1 MISRSK
7 DLGHNISYYC
17 NMNIVTRSCYI
28 IMLGMSIM
36 AFTQWHE
43 PHCQVTY
50 LSHDL
55 ETDHELTNEL
65 VQRITRDTGQL

>member
-7 DLGHNISYYC
+7 DLGYNISYYC

-36 AFTQWHE
+36 AFTKWHE
-43 PHCQVTY
+43 PYCQLTY
-50 LSHDL
+50 LSHDPKI
-55 ETDHELTNEL
+55 DDQLTNEL
-65 VQRITRDTGQL
+65 V